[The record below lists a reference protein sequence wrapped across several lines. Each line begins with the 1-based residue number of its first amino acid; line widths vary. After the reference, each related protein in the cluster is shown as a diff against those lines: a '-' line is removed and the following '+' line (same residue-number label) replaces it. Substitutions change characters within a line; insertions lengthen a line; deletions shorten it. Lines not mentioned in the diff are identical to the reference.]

1 MTLQPLLSQLRRRS
15 FVPNAG
21 IFLPPAIRAT
31 ESRIFNARKAASLC
45 AIDVEHGWV
54 LVDTVARYSHAERN
68 ETMSASDEG
77 VLRSISRRSVLVTAA
92 VLFVLPAGARP
103 EPQLRR
109 KDPRLVMCDGWVLR
123 AADLERLA
131 GA

>member
-1 MTLQPLLSQLRRRS
+1 MRGKPLLYAQSTL
-15 FVPNAG
+15 NTAG
-21 IFLPPAIRAT
+21 CT
-31 ESRIFNARKAASLC
+31 
-45 AIDVEHGWV
+45 
-54 LVDTVARYSHAERN
+54 LVDTVARYTPAERN
-68 ETMSASDEG
+68 ETMRASGEG

-109 KDPRLVMCDGWVLR
+109 KDQRLVMCDGWVLR
-123 AADLERLA
+123 AADLESLT